1 MNASSAVNPR
11 TYLWALRILAVAL
24 APLMGLAISS
34 ATDGRSPVAAMV
46 ATIAWGA
53 AIGCLVIDLVV
64 PSPLGLTLLRLV
76 LPATVPAAVVALT
89 LGATPAWGVPALA
102 VAVLATLVAFTAESA
117 EAMVQG
123 SAYGDEQRL
132 PLRVPAAL
140 LPPMALS
147 WMLWCAAVLA
157 AVLLLG
163 ARQWVLGSV
172 TTSAAGL
179 FSWLLMRRFHRFSLR
194 WLVVVPAGVVV
205 HDPVVLGETLMLQR
219 ANVTLA
225 RLAPADTQ
233 AADLTGPAAGH
244 ALEIT
249 VREMALAVLAATQAA
264 PKGQALHVQ
273 SLLVAPSR
281 PGRALRA
288 MAAAKVPVG

>member
-1 MNASSAVNPR
+1 MNAAAVNPR
-11 TYLWALRILAVAL
+11 TYLWTLRALTVAL
-24 APLMGLAISS
+24 APLMGQAIST
-34 ATDGRSPVAAMV
+34 ATDGRSSVAGLV

-53 AIGCLVIDLVV
+53 AVGCLVIDLVV

-76 LPATVPAAVVALT
+76 LPAAVPAAIVALV
-89 LGATPAWGVPALA
+89 LGAAPAWGVSALA
-102 VAVLATLVAFTAESA
+102 VATLTTLVAFSAESA
-117 EAMVQG
+117 EALVQG
-123 SAYGDEQRL
+123 SAYGNEQRL

-140 LPPMALS
+140 LLPMALS
-147 WMLWCAAVLA
+147 WVVWCTAVLA
-157 AVLLLG
+157 AVLLLC
-163 ARQWVLGSV
+163 ARQWVLGAAV
-172 TTSAAGL
+172 TVVAGL
-179 FSWLLMRRFHRFSLR
+179 LTWLLSRRFHRFSRR

-225 RLAPADTQ
+225 RLAPADTE
-233 AADLTGPAAGH
+233 AADLSGPAAGH

-249 VREMALAVLAATQAA
+249 VREMTLAVLAATHAD
-264 PKGQALHVQ
+264 PKGKALHVQ

-288 MAAAKVPVG
+288 IAAAKVPVG